1 VNEISEVATQDA
13 RAAAI
18 FTEIAVAAAR
28 AILRYD
34 CRNVT
39 IREKADASP
48 VTAADSASEE
58 VILRGLATM
67 LPGVPVVSEESVDAW
82 AAKQPGSACVLVDPL
97 DGTREFL
104 AGRDEYTVNI
114 ALVRDGTPVV
124 GVVAAPALGLAWRG
138 AAGLAERLQ
147 VLPSAALHAPVAIRT
162 RAWPAGARTAA
173 VSRSHF
179 EPASAAFLEKFA
191 PIEPVSCG
199 SALKFCRVAEGAID
213 VYPRLAPTSE
223 WDVAAGHALVV
234 AAGGA
239 VTTPDGVPLVYG
251 RGETGFRVPG
261 FVAWGDAAMARRA

>member
-1 VNEISEVATQDA
+1 VSETIQAATHDA
-13 RAAAI
+13 RIAAL
-18 FTEIAVAAAR
+18 FTEIAVAASL

-39 IREKADASP
+39 TSSKADQSP
-48 VTAADSASEE
+48 VTAADNASDA
-58 VILRGLATM
+58 VILARLAAALPGLA
-67 LPGVPVVSEESVDAW
+67 VVSEETVG
-82 AAKQPGSACVLVDPL
+82 AAQPGREWVLVDPL

-114 ALVRDGTPVV
+114 ALVRDGIPVV
-124 GVVAAPALGLAWRG
+124 GIVAAPALGLAWRG
-138 AAGLAERLQ
+138 AAGRAERLRI
-147 VLPSAALHAPVAIRT
+147 LPAEASHAPVAIRT
-162 RAWPAGARTAA
+162 RAWPAGPRTAA

-179 EPASAAFLEKFA
+179 EPASAAFLERFA

-213 VYPRLAPTSE
+213 VYPRLAPTCE

-239 VTTPDGVPLVYG
+239 VTAPDGAPLAYG
-251 RGETGFRVPG
+251 RGAAGFRVPG
-261 FVAWGDAAMARRA
+261 FVAWGDAAMAGKT